1 MKVDF
6 DETLRDQNEINE
18 MLGKEQ
24 DFISDQIELIND
36 AIARLQ
42 IEFNE
47 KKKESKREPIG
58 FKPCKEI

>member
-1 MKVDF
+1 
-6 DETLRDQNEINE
+6 

-47 KKKESKREPIG
+47 KKKESKRKPIG

>member
-47 KKKESKREPIG
+47 KKKESKR
-58 FKPCKEI
+58 